1 MFTVLNNCITHKSIF
16 QSVCMYT
23 FTMSPTYDNVLHLG
37 LHCIGVH
44 RTVLYYIMLTVLV
57 VLAGHNNAYYTS
69 EVHLS

>member
-1 MFTVLNNCITHKSIF
+1 
-16 QSVCMYT
+16 MYT